1 MRKDKNRKIINK
13 IATVFPICV
22 GILFAFVL
30 IYLYIVD
37 NVDILQKK
45 EVDHSKLVEPVKYEV
60 ITDEDA
66 PAGVKEIYY
75 LDLKNKL
82 QNDTNLSFYILHQY
96 ADVYVQDE
104 LVYSI
109 KISENNKF
117 GSTVGSNWAI
127 VPIEKEETDKLVEVV
142 ITPVYDNFI
151 GEEPDFRIGLNH
163 ETVIEMLTAEVPRLF
178 LGGTAIVVGL
188 IFAIIGIY
196 IRVVKGEYAK
206 LALLGGFAF
215 MMGLWMVSDS
225 VFVAFVLG
233 EKTAFLF
240 YISLAMLMLGTVPII
255 NIGKIDHSEKFK
267 RVLDVVCIIVTLVC
281 LIQLLLHLLGIVE
294 IREVLFLTHIIIGGI
309 CVLVIIDSIISKIIE
324 NKTGKSKEL
333 GATMVIC
340 MIGICIDM
348 INFYLSGTTV
358 NLQFSLWA
366 LLICTII
373 AGVRIIHTYS
383 EQAKQIEEQEA
394 ELSEKRISI
403 MLSQIQPH
411 FLYNSISAIQGLCI
425 QNPEKARE
433 ALGDFAFYLRGNLNS
448 LAESGKI
455 PFEKELS
462 HVETYLNLEKMR
474 FEERLNV
481 VYDIEKTDFCLPSLV
496 VQPLV
501 ENAVKHGIC
510 KKEEGGTLVIKTAK
524 IYNRIVISIIDD
536 GVGFDTKVSKNDNSG
551 RHHIGIQNVRD
562 RLAQMAGGEL
572 IIRSTPGVGTKAYI
586 VLEEE

>member
-45 EVDHSKLVEPVKYEV
+45 EVDHSKLVEPVKYEL

-66 PAGVKEIYY
+66 PVGVREIYY

>member
-13 IATVFPICV
+13 IATVFPLCV

-30 IYLYIVD
+30 IYLLVVD

-45 EVDHSKLVEPVKYEV
+45 EVDHSKIVEPVKYEV

-66 PAGVKEIYY
+66 PVGVREIYY

-109 KISENNKF
+109 KISKNNKF
-117 GSTVGSNWAI
+117 GSTVGSSWAI
-127 VPIEKEETDKLVEVV
+127 VPIEKKETDKLVEVV
-142 ITPVYDNFI
+142 ITPVYKNFI

-267 RVLDVVCIIVTLVC
+267 RILDVVCIIVTLVC
-281 LIQLLLHLLGIVE
+281 LIQLLLQLLGIVE

-481 VYDIEKTDFCLPSLV
+481 VYDIEETDFCLPSLV

-510 KKEEGGTLVIKTAK
+510 KKEEGGTLIIKTAK

-572 IIRSTPGVGTKAYI
+572 IIRSTPGVGTTAYI

>member
-30 IYLYIVD
+30 IYLLVVD

-45 EVDHSKLVEPVKYEV
+45 EVDHSKIVEPVKYEV

-66 PAGVKEIYY
+66 PVGVREIYY

-109 KISENNKF
+109 KISKNNKF
-117 GSTVGSNWAI
+117 GSTVGSSWAI
-127 VPIEKEETDKLVEVV
+127 VPIEKKETDKLVEVV
-142 ITPVYDNFI
+142 ITPVYKNFI

-267 RVLDVVCIIVTLVC
+267 RILDVACIIVTLVC

-294 IREVLFLTHIIIGGI
+294 IREILFLTHIIIGAI
-309 CVLVIIDSIISKIIE
+309 CVLVIVDSIISKIIE

-358 NLQFSLWA
+358 HLQFSLWA

-481 VYDIEKTDFCLPSLV
+481 VYDIEETDFCLPSLV

-510 KKEEGGTLVIKTAK
+510 KKEEGGTLIIKTAK

>member
-1 MRKDKNRKIINK
+1 MKKDKNRKIINK

-66 PAGVKEIYY
+66 PVGVREIYY

-267 RVLDVVCIIVTLVC
+267 RILDVVCIIVTLVC

-481 VYDIEKTDFCLPSLV
+481 VYDIEETDFCLPSLV

-510 KKEEGGTLVIKTAK
+510 KKEEGGTLIIKTAK

-536 GVGFDTKVSKNDNSG
+536 GVGFDTKVNKKDNSG